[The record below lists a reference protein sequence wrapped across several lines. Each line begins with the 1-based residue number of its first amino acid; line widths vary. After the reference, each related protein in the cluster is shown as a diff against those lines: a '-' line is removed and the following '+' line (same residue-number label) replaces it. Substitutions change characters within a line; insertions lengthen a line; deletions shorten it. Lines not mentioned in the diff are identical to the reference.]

1 MTYDYDVMGFYAR
14 VTLVTHSISKRK
26 REEYYI
32 RGRNGPVFSFPTQPS
47 KFLPRYYF
55 QYKQDI
61 FLIYKRY
68 SYIFGKS
75 TEDKVYSLKPN
86 RTRRELNTYRTI
98 RERDER
104 KSLRKRQVTP

>member
-32 RGRNGPVFSFPTQPS
+32 KGRNGHVFTFLTQPS

-61 FLIYKRY
+61 FLIHARY
-68 SYIFGKS
+68 STSSI
-75 TEDKVYSLKPN
+75 KVSGIRSIRWGRIEHAAN
-86 RTRRELNTYRTI
+86 TILNGVSDR
-98 RERDER
+98 
-104 KSLRKRQVTP
+104 